1 MTKGLAVIGFGAMGS
16 ALVSGALRASLIDP
30 REILVI
36 DPDPVARARA
46 DRAGC
51 RTVSDASYATTSE
64 RIALCVKPQSFPEVA
79 ERIGVL
85 PAPSLVLSI
94 MAGVSIARIHEALGT
109 NARTVRCM
117 PNIAA
122 DSGLAATVHVC
133 DPECSAHD
141 RDFAMRLLGSLGI
154 SLELPEHLFDA
165 ATALSGSGPAYVFLL
180 AEAMIEGAKRLG
192 FDQPTAERLVKQ
204 TVLGASTMLARSG
217 ASAAELRGAVTS
229 RGGTTSAALAVLD
242 ARGFRAM
249 VDEAL
254 RAARDRGRDLAAAAA
269 ARAAQ
274 SQESGGVA

>member
-1 MTKGLAVIGFGAMGS
+1 M
-16 ALVSGALRASLIDP
+16 
-30 REILVI
+30 
-36 DPDPVARARA
+36 
-46 DRAGC
+46 
-51 RTVSDASYATTSE
+51 
-64 RIALCVKPQSFPEVA
+64 
-79 ERIGVL
+79 
-85 PAPSLVLSI
+85 
-94 MAGVSIARIHEALGT
+94 
-109 NARTVRCM
+109 
-117 PNIAA
+117 
-122 DSGLAATVHVC
+122 
-133 DPECSAHD
+133 
-141 RDFAMRLLGSLGI
+141 
-154 SLELPEHLFDA
+154 FDA
-165 ATALSGSGPAYVFLL
+165 ATALSGSGPAYLFLL

-269 ARAAQ
+269 ARTAQ